1 LGHKSQNIHRRP
13 TGPIVKQ
20 PAVQISQ
27 EMSFVSPALPPQVL
41 EQYNRI
47 IPTFAE
53 DFHKETFKEAN
64 HRRSCNSW
72 IIKGGT
78 IRAFTGQLCAIGIA
92 GGALYAAYQLGMAG
106 HEIAASVIGGFDILG
121 IVSVFLGQSY
131 LRSKKAENK
140 HPNDEPQEDSDPD

>member
-1 LGHKSQNIHRRP
+1 
-13 TGPIVKQ
+13 
-20 PAVQISQ
+20 
-27 EMSFVSPALPPQVL
+27 MSFVSPALPPQVL

-78 IRAFTGQLCAIGIA
+78 IRAFTGQLCAIAIA
-92 GGALYAAYQLGMAG
+92 GGALYAAYLLGMAG
-106 HEIAASVIGGFDILG
+106 HEVAASVIGGFDILG

-131 LRSKKAENK
+131 LRSKAQVNK
-140 HPNDEPQEDSDPD
+140 EPDNEEESDE